1 VTGKKDAST
10 VPFDDVKAKLEDY
23 MKQQK
28 INEQL
33 GQYVA
38 QLKKGAKIET
48 FLN

>member
-1 VTGKKDAST
+1 MHPPSPMTRSR
-10 VPFDDVKAKLEDY
+10 AKIEDY

-28 INEQL
+28 VNEQL